1 MTESIVAVP
10 LLWTELRG
18 WYFFDVASS
27 AQQQIAASFL
37 PILLQSVASEKA
49 GFPEICENEITNYT
63 LSQEIFGENMTM
75 YVNGAALPCSGCV
88 SYTSNDTI
96 TDFPF
101 ANETLTYCPGELRTP
116 ALCLDGLG
124 QNQIRLSNSFFG
136 YEMDP
141 NEYVLLFT
149 SFSVLLQAFCYVS
162 FGAVGDYSTN
172 RKFYFVLTGTLG
184 AVFTIC
190 TVAVTPD
197 LWWVGGVF
205 MILMDL
211 GLGTSTL
218 LYNAWLPLLVREH
231 EDVLNAAPEEKD
243 AIIRDKTDKFSTHG
257 FAWGYVGGFISL
269 LCTLPMILF
278 LPEPIGYQVSIV
290 FAGVWWLLFELNS
303 FWTLKSRPGPQVP
316 KGVNSLIIFS
326 WQRTYRTVAKLK
338 KLPNLAKFLALW
350 FFYADGMTTLQA
362 IAALAMNDMITWCYM
377 PKAIGIYVSFLAT
390 PIFAMV
396 GSYTARKLQANYK
409 LDSRQIV
416 MLYLAIASLIPAYGL
431 IGFSGV
437 FGLIYGFEIVL
448 AAVIFGFCMGV
459 YQSYSR
465 SVMAQLIPDGYE
477 SQFFG
482 IYAITDKGSSWI
494 GPLIASQIVKQTG
507 DLRYTLFLVLMLLA
521 VPAVLLHFVDLEK
534 GIQEAVKFAKE
545 HPANTEEDND
555 DAHILKQ
562 EMLEKP
568 FGGGDDDSDDD
579 EAYSDRAEL
588 LPMA

>member
-1 MTESIVAVP
+1 MMAEAVVP
-10 LLWTELRG
+10 LLWSELRG

-27 AQQQIAASFL
+27 AQQQIVGSFL
-37 PILLQSVASEKA
+37 PILLQNVASEKA
-49 GFPEICENEITNYT
+49 GFPETCKNVITDFT

-75 YVNGAALPCSGCV
+75 YVNDAALPCSGCV

-101 ANETLTYCPGELRTP
+101 ANETLTYCPGAPRTP
-116 ALCLDGLG
+116 ALCLDSLG
-124 QNQIRLSNSFFG
+124 QNRIHLSNNFAG
-136 YEMDP
+136 YNMAP
-141 NEYVLLFT
+141 TEYVLLFS
-149 SFSVLLQAFCYVS
+149 SFGVLLQAFSYVS
-162 FGAVGDYSTN
+162 FGAVGDYSAN

-205 MILMDL
+205 MVLMQL
-211 GLGTSTL
+211 GYGTSTL
-218 LYNAWLPLLVREH
+218 LYNSWLPLLVRAH

-243 AIIRDKTDKFSTHG
+243 AIVRDTTDKISTHG
-257 FAWGYVGGFISL
+257 FVWGYVGGFIAL
-269 LCTLPMILF
+269 LCTMPMILF
-278 LPEPIGYQVSIV
+278 LPEPIGYQVAIV

-303 FWTLKSRPGPQVP
+303 FWTLKSRPGPRLP
-316 KGVNSLIIFS
+316 KSIHSLFVFS
-326 WQRTYRTVAKLK
+326 WKRSYRTVVKLK
-338 KLPNLAKFLALW
+338 KLPNLAKYLGLW
-350 FFYADGMTTLQA
+350 FFYSDGMATVGS
-362 IAALAMNDMITWCYM
+362 IAALAMNDMVTWCYM

-494 GPLIASQIVKQTG
+494 GPLIASQIVKETG
-507 DLRYTLFLVLMLLA
+507 DLRYTLFLVLALLA
-521 VPAVLLHFVDLEK
+521 IPAILLHFLDVQK
-534 GIQEAVKFAKE
+534 GVEEATAFAKE
-545 HPANTEEDND
+545 HPASMVEDD
-555 DAHILKQ
+555 VKDEGTH
-562 EMLEKP
+562 M
-568 FGGGDDDSDDD
+568 FG
-579 EAYSDRAEL
+579 L
-588 LPMA
+588 